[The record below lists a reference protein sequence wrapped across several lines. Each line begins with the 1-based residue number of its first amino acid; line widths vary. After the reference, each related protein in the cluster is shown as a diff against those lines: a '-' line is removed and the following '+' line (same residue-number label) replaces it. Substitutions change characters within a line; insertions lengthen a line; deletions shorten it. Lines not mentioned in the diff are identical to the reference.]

1 MIRSRRP
8 AIQSALDA
16 TTARHGRLCPRQVLG
31 VRIGFAGADAL
42 GLDVPRTDRRLLV
55 LVETDGC
62 FADAVEVA
70 TGCSLGHHTLR
81 LEDVGKI
88 AATFVDVPSGRAVRV
103 APRAGIRELAAEY
116 APHQTRRYY
125 QQMDGYQAI
134 SDADLLSVAEVTLT
148 FDVDALLGRP
158 GVRTNCGVCH
168 EEIVNGREL
177 VVDGRPLCLSC
188 ANGGSYGASARG
200 SYYTPTSTGRVASVA
215 APSAEQ
221 VELGNRLG
229 MQV

>member
-1 MIRSRRP
+1 MIPSRHP

-31 VRIGFAGADAL
+31 VRIGAAGAAAL
-42 GLDVPRTDRRLLV
+42 NLEVPRTDRRLLV

-62 FADAVEVA
+62 FADAVEVI

-88 AATFVDVPSGRAVRV
+88 AATFVDVPTGRAIRV

-116 APHQTRRYY
+116 APHQPRRYY
-125 QQMDGYQAI
+125 QQLDGYQAI
-134 SDADLLSVAEVTLT
+134 ADEDLLTINEVEVS
-148 FDVDALLGRP
+148 FDLEALLGRP
-158 GVRTNCGVCH
+158 GVRTNCSVCH
-168 EEIVNGREL
+168 EEIVNGREQL
-177 VVDGRPLCLSC
+177 VKGLPLCQPC
-188 ANGGSYGASARG
+188 AGN
-200 SYYTPTSTGRVASVA
+200 SYYQPLTPTN
-215 APSAEQ
+215 EH
-221 VELGNRLG
+221 VELGNRIG